1 MTDYSLRISETELRR
16 YRMMASVAA
25 AAEDGWWTEAGIVP
39 GARVLDIGC
48 GDGAV
53 LVELA
58 RRIQPGGTIVGI
70 DQGAESLE
78 VARSLIA
85 EAGLDNAELRH
96 GDATATGLPEG
107 EGDVVN
113 IRHVLGH
120 NTPATCAAIVAH
132 ARDLLKP
139 GGHLYVVDA
148 DGSAFRFERDPDAA
162 LLDLNERY
170 MAMLAGR
177 GCETLA
183 GPRLGAYAED
193 AGLEVVARRPRVD
206 TIPLLPG
213 LRPPAWA
220 AREAMKASG
229 HATDD
234 DIARWDA
241 AFQRSDASGQVI
253 QLFGP
258 IYTVIARRP

>member
-1 MTDYSLRISETELRR
+1 MTDYSLRISETELTR

-48 GDGAV
+48 GPGAV

-70 DQGAESLE
+70 DQGSESLE

-85 EAGLDNAELRH
+85 EAGLDNAEVRQ

-107 EGDVVN
+107 EADVVN
-113 IRHVLGH
+113 IRHVLAH

-139 GGHLYVVDA
+139 GGHAYLVDA
-148 DGSAFRFERDPDAA
+148 DGGMFRFERDPEPD
-162 LLDLNERY
+162 LLELQDRY
-170 MAMLAGR
+170 WDMLRDR
-177 GCETLA
+177 GCEPSA

-193 AGLEVVARRPRVD
+193 AGLDVVARHPRVD
-206 TIPLLPG
+206 VIPLLPG

-241 AFQRSDASGQVI
+241 AFQRADAAPRPNL
-253 QLFGP
+253 LFGAMF
-258 IYTVIARRP
+258 TVIARRP